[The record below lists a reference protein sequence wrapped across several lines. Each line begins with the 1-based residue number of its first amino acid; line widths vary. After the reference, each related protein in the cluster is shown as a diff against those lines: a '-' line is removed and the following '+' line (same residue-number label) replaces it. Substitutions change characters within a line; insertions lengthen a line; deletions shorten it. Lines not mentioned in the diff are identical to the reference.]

1 MINSKRNNTSDSCQ
15 IDLVKIV
22 HINQQGIKMTIKS
35 IILTGLLGLALTST
49 LSAKDFKTNS
59 CNIAETAFWDAYKKA
74 YDSSDHSFIDALQ
87 ESDKI
92 AYFNLH
98 KGELHKKMQEVEHRC
113 SKIDEVLASAY
124 SKKIEELQNELN
136 KL

>member
-1 MINSKRNNTSDSCQ
+1 M
-15 IDLVKIV
+15 V
-22 HINQQGIKMTIKS
+22 
-35 IILTGLLGLALTST
+35 LTGLLGLALTST

-59 CNIAETAFWDAYKKA
+59 CIIAETAFWDAYKNA
-74 YDSSDHSFIDALQ
+74 YDSSEHSFVDALQ
-87 ESDKI
+87 ESDKMT
-92 AYFNLH
+92 YFNLH

-124 SKKIEELQNELN
+124 NKKMAELQNELN